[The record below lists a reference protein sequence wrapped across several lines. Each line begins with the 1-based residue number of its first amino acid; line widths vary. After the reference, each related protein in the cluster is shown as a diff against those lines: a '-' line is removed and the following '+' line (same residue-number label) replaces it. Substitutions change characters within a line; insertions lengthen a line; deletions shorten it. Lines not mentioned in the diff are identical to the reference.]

1 MIDFI
6 LLNSVSDFS
15 FEKLKELHPEA
26 TVSKN
31 GRSGTETLMYI
42 EKKDAGKNRFRQET
56 GMLCNLRS
64 GFPASLPYP
73 PELFVVSLFVDCSR
87 VGISV

>member
-42 EKKDAGKNRFRQET
+42 EKKVRVKTVFDRKIGDA
-56 GMLCNLRS
+56 
-64 GFPASLPYP
+64 
-73 PELFVVSLFVDCSR
+73 V
-87 VGISV
+87 